1 MGIFDNLPFSGLGS
15 DGDMSKRLD
24 RVAKLSV
31 ENVDI
36 PSEFRPTDL
45 EAWLFAP
52 AGTRVGIL
60 GEPQGNA
67 QSELTPELVELIKDR
82 FERLETA
89 LDLMEANIKLTQQQT
104 AEIVGSRVASGVQ
117 APSEGVSTD
126 MIHTV
131 GEDGEVTSKPIE
143 MDSDHP
149 MTHLEIGENLGLI
162 DVERASK
169 ISGSRFSYLFGDLVK
184 IQFNLVSYTLNKLS
198 EKGFNPTIPP
208 VLVRENALFGTGFFP
223 DDSDQVYEVQNDDLF
238 LVGTSEVSLAAL
250 HTDEIIDMKNLP
262 LRYAGYS
269 TCFRREA
276 GTYGKDTSGI
286 FRVHQFD
293 KVEMFSFCDPEKS
306 YEEHEQILAIEEEI
320 LKDLE
325 IPYRV
330 VDVCTGDLG
339 ASAAKKYDIEAWIPS
354 QKKYREVTSC
364 SNTTDFQARRLN
376 MRTKIEDVNTI
387 LHTLNGTALAVGRI
401 LIALLENNQQPDG
414 SVIFSDDLGQILGV
428 NKLSKK

>member
-1 MGIFDNLPFSGLGS
+1 MIDPQLLKTNIEAIEENLRKRDLDIDLDKLKLLDESRRALKFESEKLRADQKKLGKEIASASEKEKVILLEKAEKISDKVKSLSEETQQKDEEFFDAWI
-15 DGDMSKRLD
+15 K
-24 RVAKLSV
+24 
-31 ENVDI
+31 I
-36 PSEFRPTDL
+36 PNIVNSSSPVGKTD
-45 EAWLFAP
+45 EDNKEIKK
-52 AGTRVGIL
+52 V
-60 GEPQGNA
+60 GEPK
-67 QSELTPELVELIKDR
+67 SIK
-82 FERLETA
+82 
-89 LDLMEANIKLTQQQT
+89 N
-104 AEIVGSRVASGVQ
+104 
-117 APSEGVSTD
+117 
-126 MIHTV
+126 
-131 GEDGEVTSKPIE
+131 
-143 MDSDHP
+143 P

-250 HTDEIIDMKNLP
+250 HTDEIIDMNNLP

-306 YEEHEQILAIEEEI
+306 NEEHEQILAIEEEI

-376 MRTKIEDVNTI
+376 MRTKNEDGNTI

-401 LIALLENNQQPDG
+401 LIALLENNQQSDG
-414 SVIFSDDLGQILGV
+414 SVTFSDDLGKILGV
-428 NKLSKK
+428 NKLS

>member
-1 MGIFDNLPFSGLGS
+1 MIDPQLLKTNIEAIEENIRKRELNIDLDKLKLLDESRRALKFESEKLRAEQKKLGKEIASASEKEKVILLEKAEKISDKVKSLSEETQQKDEEFFDAWI
-15 DGDMSKRLD
+15 K
-24 RVAKLSV
+24 
-31 ENVDI
+31 I
-36 PSEFRPTDL
+36 PNIVNSSSPVGKTD
-45 EAWLFAP
+45 EDNKEIKK
-52 AGTRVGIL
+52 V
-60 GEPQGNA
+60 GEP
-67 QSELTPELVELIKDR
+67 K
-82 FERLETA
+82 
-89 LDLMEANIKLTQQQT
+89 NIKN
-104 AEIVGSRVASGVQ
+104 
-117 APSEGVSTD
+117 
-126 MIHTV
+126 
-131 GEDGEVTSKPIE
+131 
-143 MDSDHP
+143 P

-306 YEEHEQILAIEEEI
+306 NEEHEQILAIEEEI

-354 QKKYREVTSC
+354 QQKYREVTSC

-376 MRTKIEDVNTI
+376 MRTKNEDGNTI

-414 SVIFSDDLGQILGV
+414 SVTFSDDLGTILGV
-428 NKLSKK
+428 NKLS